1 MNSAW
6 VEAKLQQELRA
17 DRLPACLIVGKVE
30 SRDNIPPGVTECM
43 SRFVHV
49 YESVARMYAES
60 EVDATRASAC
70 ENATRA
76 SVYDAMR
83 ASECDATRASVNNAM
98 RANVSDATRANRST
112 PEGKNSAW
120 RTEYQ
125 AHFQRKLVGFVLQR
139 IHWVQDFLSIVAYAN
154 NRGVI
159 SEEKK
164 RRTFR

>member
-1 MNSAW
+1 MERGRCAPLRLFILSRWGSEVCACDDVTDSAW

-98 RANVSDATRANRST
+98 RANVSRH
-112 PEGKNSAW
+112 EGK
-120 RTEYQ
+120 
-125 AHFQRKLVGFVLQR
+125 
-139 IHWVQDFLSIVAYAN
+139 
-154 NRGVI
+154 
-159 SEEKK
+159 
-164 RRTFR
+164 